1 MKRVRERKK
10 VLSPSTENDYSDWY
24 RRDAIEMEGKI
35 KAKDGQLKQVESHFY
50 DVLSKYNKKSPLFL
64 HLCYKTYEKR
74 EASKLYDKDVLK
86 ARFKSNTETL
96 WRPQICVFFITK

>member
-24 RRDAIEMEGKI
+24 RRDVIEMEGKI

-50 DVLSKYNKKSPLFL
+50 DVLSTKKSPLYS
-64 HLCYKTYEKR
+64 CIYAIKWSMKKGR
-74 EASKLYDKDVLK
+74 QASCTTR
-86 ARFKSNTETL
+86 RF
-96 WRPQICVFFITK
+96 

>member
-35 KAKDGQLKQVESHFY
+35 KAKDGQLKQVESQDGRRTRCTSCVNFRSGEAQIGC
-50 DVLSKYNKKSPLFL
+50 DIRKKSVV
-64 HLCYKTYEKR
+64 E
-74 EASKLYDKDVLK
+74 
-86 ARFKSNTETL
+86 N
-96 WRPQICVFFITK
+96 